1 MHVGGKQRSLF
12 LGAPSSHSATASVD
26 SCLDV
31 LQEARNLGLVHSFQQ
46 ERCHSAGSAVLV
58 QLLDS
63 GMSCTVATECD
74 SDIACPV
81 AQTWQAWMQ
90 VQEQHGYK
98 FQDFQFAKFSSMMMV
113 YHLIKGRKKEYT
125 APPCQISVPAR
136 GSLACAN
143 HEAPAVDMPTAE
155 PHRQNDTTNG
165 NSDYQHTF
173 SDEQAGQLPFFDGI
187 HSNDVCAMLQMHVD
201 PMGTDDCSED

>member
-1 MHVGGKQRSLF
+1 M
-12 LGAPSSHSATASVD
+12 
-26 SCLDV
+26 DV

-46 ERCHSAGSAVLV
+46 ERCHGAGSAVLV

-74 SDIACPV
+74 SDITCPV
-81 AQTWQAWMQ
+81 AQTWQDWMQ

-113 YHLIKGRKKEYT
+113 YHMIKGWKKEYT
-125 APPCQISVPAR
+125 APPRHISVPAR

-143 HEAPAVDMPTAE
+143 HEAPAVHMPTPE
-155 PHRQNDTTNG
+155 PHPQNDTTNG

-173 SDEQAGQLPFFDGI
+173 SDEQAGHLPFFDGI
-187 HSNDVCAMLQMHVD
+187 HSNDVCAML
-201 PMGTDDCSED
+201 MGDMTCQYV